1 MKKWQECYDN
11 KATLPIF
18 DMQTQEAGKFNL
30 GWTPGTLVINN
41 KTGKYTTIE
50 GAYPTSQFETAIESV
65 LK

>member
-1 MKKWQECYDN
+1 
-11 KATLPIF
+11 
-18 DMQTQEAGKFNL
+18 MQTQEANKFNL
-30 GWTPGTLVINN
+30 GGTPGTLVINN